1 MNAEEHLALAYVGNH
16 PENAARL
23 LEQTDAREAA
33 DFLER
38 IPPAMAAAVCGSLGL
53 SSASACAAHL
63 SDDRLT
69 AIAEL
74 MPLTAAAALLR
85 RLDADRRTGVLARL
99 GEAERERLQALLAY
113 PENSAGAVADPEVVA
128 LTADTTSEAAR
139 RQLEDVPGHLLNYVY
154 VVDRG
159 RVLVGTLNIQEL
171 MTARSDVALEL
182 VMHRDPVRLDAHADI
197 ATVAVHPAWRDFD
210 ALPVVDG
217 AGRLVGAI
225 RHRMI
230 RRMGDDTRSS
240 MVGALI
246 GLSEVYWA
254 GLSGIVATLAQ
265 AQGQEERDGA

>member
-1 MNAEEHLALAYVGNH
+1 VNADEHLALAYVGNH

-23 LEQTDAREAA
+23 LEQTDPREAA
-33 DFLER
+33 DLLER
-38 IPPAMAAAVCGSLGL
+38 IPPAMAAAVCSSLGL
-53 SSASACAAHL
+53 SSASACAVHL
-63 SDDRLT
+63 SDHRLT

-74 MPLTAAAALLR
+74 LPLTTAAALLR
-85 RLDADRRTGVLARL
+85 RVDPDRRTAVLASL
-99 GEAERERLQALLAY
+99 GEAKRERLQALLTY
-113 PENSAGAVADPEVVA
+113 PENTAGALADPEVVA
-128 LTADTTSEAAR
+128 LSADIPSEVAR

-154 VVDRG
+154 VVNRE

-171 MTARSDVALEL
+171 MAARPTVALEL
-182 VMHRDPVRLDAHADI
+182 VMQRDPVRLDAHADVT
-197 ATVAVHPAWRDFD
+197 TVAVHPAWRDFD

-230 RRMGDDTRSS
+230 RRMSEDTRSS

-265 AQGQEERDGA
+265 AQAQEDPDGA